1 MDQARRHRRSRAALL
16 DLALDRAAPGSLQR
30 QLYGQVR
37 EAVLA
42 GRVAPGTRLP
52 STRTLAGELA

>member
-1 MDQARRHRRSRAALL
+1 MGQVLRHRRSRAALL
-16 DLALDRAAPGSLQR
+16 GLALDRSVRDSLQR

-42 GRVAPGTRLP
+42 GRVAPGSPRFSAL
-52 STRTLAGELA
+52 SIN